1 VILLRGSVSLLG
13 FLLLL
18 VLAVV
23 GLALAVFSIQTGDG
37 TLSLATLADA
47 LRLSDLRDSVDG
59 SLSDLE
65 SGAADLQALLIG
77 LGVIALG
84 VLLLLGVFVPSRE
97 RLVALGQGD
106 GQLAA
111 RRRPL
116 AQVARAL
123 AERGEGITTAKA
135 KVKPGRRSGGKV
147 KLRADRTR
155 QAEASSVRKGI
166 ERELSPLCEGFGLKS
181 KVSTRLADRGSR
193 VQ

>member
-106 GQLAA
+106 GSWPRDAGHSPRWPAHWPNAGRASL
-111 RRRPL
+111 RRR
-116 AQVARAL
+116 QR
-123 AERGEGITTAKA
+123 
-135 KVKPGRRSGGKV
+135 
-147 KLRADRTR
+147 
-155 QAEASSVRKGI
+155 
-166 ERELSPLCEGFGLKS
+166 
-181 KVSTRLADRGSR
+181 
-193 VQ
+193 